1 MRDLFP
7 LLFSSLSILSLAI
20 SPRVHF
26 VERYF
31 QRETSKSLFSRH
43 GERDGHADEISL
55 DLVSC
60 FLVGRVAAAASDEPA
75 GLTYLTRL
83 LLRAVPYLAPHVSTI
98 ACPAYPS
105 FLFHPCASFA
115 PLSPLPYR
123 SSTFSLSLSL
133 LLPLAYGIRAIDRP
147 SMTSLHLRGIKIR
160 GSINSDEVKLALN

>member
-7 LLFSSLSILSLAI
+7 LLFSSLSTLSLAI

-123 SSTFSLSLSL
+123 SSTFSLSLFSYL
-133 LLPLAYGIRAIDRP
+133 SHDGIRAIDRP